1 MIRSLCVVTK
11 KELFTLL
18 QRCFMMKKLLITLWK
33 HYMIKILKLVTGEE
47 LLGDASEVANQLNQ
61 ITLVKPCILQL
72 VPSRSNP
79 EQVGM
84 ALIPYATYAKD
95 HTIIIDK
102 DCIVWEQ
109 EPVDEV
115 RNQYNSVFG
124 SGIVLAKNL
133 IN

>member
-1 MIRSLCVVTK
+1 
-11 KELFTLL
+11 
-18 QRCFMMKKLLITLWK
+18 MKKLLITLWK
-33 HYMIKILKLVTGEE
+33 PYMIKILKLVTGEE
-47 LLGDASEVANQLNQ
+47 LLGDADEFANKQNQ

-95 HTIIIDK
+95 HTILIDK
-102 DCIVWEQ
+102 DSIVWEQ

-115 RNQYNSVFG
+115 RNQYNSIFG

-133 IN
+133 MN